1 MRILLTT
8 YGSRGDV
15 EPLAALGAALRAIGV
30 DARVSAPGDDEFAAL
45 LARAGVP
52 LFPAFAP
59 VRDWAKEVIRIRT
72 ETAPEGIAALISSHA
87 ARIVARQYDVFAAA
101 AEGCDAVVAFGLFP
115 SCAAA
120 RLVAEKQGIRYV
132 LGTFCPIWL
141 PSAHNR
147 PHEYPGYP
155 LPPDVTDNRA
165 LWNIDIATKN
175 ALFGEAING
184 QRASLGLPPLDNVRD
199 YVFGNPVLLVC
210 DPVLGP
216 WQPSDLIE
224 AVQTGACILPDARP
238 LPEGLEAFLQG
249 GPPPVYVGF
258 GSIAVAKE
266 AARAAIEA
274 ARAHGRRVI
283 IARGWAELV
292 PIDDWDDCFAV
303 GEVNQQALFRR
314 VAVAMHHGGAGT
326 TIAAARAGA
335 PQVIVPQIG
344 DQPYWARRVAEL
356 GIGAAHDGPKPT
368 AASLS
373 AALEKAL
380 APETRARANAVA
392 RLIRADGAEVA
403 AKLLFETMDRRGR
416 LRRPAGD

>member
-1 MRILLTT
+1 M
-8 YGSRGDV
+8 
-15 EPLAALGAALRAIGV
+15 AALGAALRALGA
-30 DARVSAPGDDEFAAL
+30 DARVSAPGDEEFAAL

-59 VRDWAKEVIRIRT
+59 VREWAKEMIRIRT
-72 ETAPEGIAALISSHA
+72 ESAPEGIAALISSQA
-87 ARIVARQYDVFAAA
+87 AIIAERQYEALFAA
-101 AEGCDAVVAFGLFP
+101 AEGCDAIVAFGLFP

-120 RLVAEKQGIRYV
+120 RLVAEKKGIPYM

-147 PHEYPGYP
+147 PHEYPGHP
-155 LPPDVTDNRA
+155 LPPDVTDNRV
-165 LWNIDIATKN
+165 LWDFDIATKN

-184 QRASLGLPPLDNVRD
+184 LRATLSLSPLDDVRG
-199 YVFGNPVLLVC
+199 YVYGDPVLLTC

-216 WQPSDLIE
+216 WQHSDLIE
-224 AVQTGACILPDARP
+224 AVQTGAAILPDERP
-238 LPEGLEAFLQG
+238 LPEGLEAFLRDG
-249 GPPPVYVGF
+249 APPVYVGF

-274 ARAHGRRVI
+274 IRAHGRRVV
-283 IARGWAELV
+283 IAQGWAGLV
-292 PIDDWDDCFAV
+292 PIDEWDDCFAV

-314 VAVAMHHGGAGT
+314 VPATLHHGGAGT
-326 TIAAARAGA
+326 TVAAARAGA

-368 AASLS
+368 TASLA

-403 AKLLFETMDRRGR
+403 AQLLFETMDRRGR
-416 LRRPAGD
+416 LKRSAGD

>member
-15 EPLAALGAALRAIGV
+15 EPLAALGAALQALGV
-30 DARVSAPGDDEFAAL
+30 EARVSAPGDQEFAAL
-45 LARAGVP
+45 VARAGAD
-52 LFPAFAP
+52 FAPAFAP
-59 VRDWAKEVIRIRT
+59 AREWAKEMVRRRR
-72 ETAPEGIAALISSHA
+72 EASPDAIAELITTQAAEILAGQYQALS
-87 ARIVARQYDVFAAA
+87 AA

-120 RLVAEKQGIRYV
+120 RLVAEQRGIPYL

-147 PHEYPGYP
+147 PHEYPGHP

-165 LWNIDIATKN
+165 LWQLDIATKN
-175 ALFGEAING
+175 ALFGGAINS

-199 YVFGNPVLLVC
+199 YVYGNPVLLIC
-210 DPVLGP
+210 DTTLGP

-224 AVQTGACILPDARP
+224 VVQTGACILPDKRP
-238 LPEGLEAFLQG
+238 LPDGLEAFLQS
-249 GPPPVYVGF
+249 GPPPVYTGF

-274 ARAHGRRVI
+274 IRAKGRRAVL
-283 IARGWAELV
+283 AQGWADLV
-292 PIDDWDDCFAV
+292 PIDDRDDCLVV

-314 VAVAMHHGGAGT
+314 MAAVIHHGGAGT
-326 TIAAARAGA
+326 TVAAARAGA
-335 PQVIVPQIG
+335 PQLIVPQIG

-356 GIGAAHDGPKPT
+356 GIGAAHDGPTPT
-368 AASLS
+368 RESLS
-373 AALEKAL
+373 AGLEIAL
-380 APETRARANAVA
+380 APQVRVRAAEVA
-392 RLIRADGAEVA
+392 EEVRGDGAEMA
-403 AKLLFETMDRRGR
+403 ARWLVDSLARR
-416 LRRPAGD
+416 